1 MERRRT
7 DGKGNCRDDGL
18 QPADGIQIHSK
29 DTEWIKE
36 HRTNN
41 TWTARTAGSGEYV
54 RNGQDIT
61 RAGISGGGQNMKKM
75 MIILAAVVVLVIV
88 TVIIGQISI
97 NDTER
102 TIAQTDAFIEL
113 AEVGR

>member
-1 MERRRT
+1 
-7 DGKGNCRDDGL
+7 
-18 QPADGIQIHSK
+18 
-29 DTEWIKE
+29 
-36 HRTNN
+36 
-41 TWTARTAGSGEYV
+41 
-54 RNGQDIT
+54 
-61 RAGISGGGQNMKKM
+61 MKKM
-75 MIILAAVVVLVIV
+75 MIILAAVVVLVIM